1 MADSGNG
8 GVAGNTLAQV
18 KAMLNNSSLPKKTKT
33 TPSWKREE
41 PEQLVP
47 WLDDLDAIFETAN
60 ITNDWVKIQK
70 VLEWMEYAT
79 KNEMSR
85 LELVK
90 KSHLE
95 ANWEEFKK
103 ELTACFSEAV
113 ADYEGSRDK
122 LERIVLKYKLIPMDR
137 LDKALA
143 FNRAF
148 KIEVQKLLLAKL
160 NPLISNTEA
169 VKLYAMAF
177 EKRLMCEAL
186 SKARRVCM
194 PDLHG
199 QRRDDV
205 FKLDELIRAVESV
218 MYMGAV
224 LYMSEDEEFE
234 TALWNNKC
242 G

>member
-8 GVAGNTLAQV
+8 GITRNTLAQV

-33 TPSWKREE
+33 ASLWKCEE

-47 WLDDLDAIFETAN
+47 WLDDLDAIFETTN

-70 VLEWMEYAT
+70 ALEWMEYAT

-85 LELVK
+85 LESAK

-103 ELTACFSEAV
+103 ELTTCFPEAV

-122 LERIVLKYKLIPMDR
+122 LEKIVLKYKLIPMDG
-137 LDKALA
+137 LDKALV
-143 FNRAF
+143 FNSAF
-148 KIEVQKLLLAKL
+148 KIEVQKLLSAKP
-160 NPLISNTEA
+160 NPLISNMEA
-169 VKLYAMAF
+169 VKLYALAF

-186 SKARRVCM
+186 SEARRVCVA
-194 PDLHG
+194 DLHG
-199 QRRDDV
+199 RRRDDV
-205 FKLDELIRAVESV
+205 FKLDELV
-218 MYMGAV
+218 
-224 LYMSEDEEFE
+224 
-234 TALWNNKC
+234 
-242 G
+242 